1 MLTLWTRGAITWFM
15 ADNQTLLNAI
25 VESPD
30 DDAVRL
36 VYSDWLEEHGEA
48 DRAEFV
54 RAQIELARGIADDAR
69 RERLRQRERELLAAH
84 ELEWVGPLRA
94 AVRRA
99 TFVRGFVERV
109 TVHPD
114 RLKRA
119 APLLESV
126 PVRHL
131 IVASRNEARDVGAV
145 ATLPQLGRITTLDL
159 RDGCTLSVKSVR
171 QIANSPHLAG
181 VTDLI
186 LRQRTIEEG
195 VAEVLGGT
203 PALARLRTLD
213 LYDASSGIQNLP
225 FLAGS
230 PHLARLTTLILG
242 GTGFGDVGAATLAH
256 AECQLVSLRWLH
268 LVSCNVDDDGARV
281 LARAPH
287 LAGLERL
294 DLAGN
299 LIGRSAKLA
308 LRGRFGQRVHF

>member
-1 MLTLWTRGAITWFM
+1 MMLLMT
-15 ADNQTLLNAI
+15 DNQTLLNAV

-36 VYSDWLEEHGEA
+36 VYSDWLEEHGDA

-54 RAQIELARGIADDAR
+54 RAQIELARGKASDAR
-69 RERLRQRERELLAAH
+69 RERLRKRERELLAAH
-84 ELEWVGPLRA
+84 ELEWVGPLRSV
-94 AVRRA
+94 VRRA
-99 TFVRGFVERV
+99 AFVRGFVERV
-109 TVHPD
+109 TVHVT

-131 IVASRNEARDVGAV
+131 IVTSQDVTRDVGVV
-145 ATLPQLGRITTLDL
+145 ATLPQLSRITTLDL
-159 RDGCTLSVKSVR
+159 RDGCTFTAKTIR

-181 VTDLI
+181 VTNLI
-186 LRQRTIEEG
+186 LRQRTIESG

-213 LYDASSGIQNLP
+213 LYDVSSDVDYVAP
-225 FLAGS
+225 LARS
-230 PHLARLTTLILG
+230 PHLAGLETLILG
-242 GTGFGDVGAATLAH
+242 GTSLNDEGILSLTG

-268 LVSCNVDDDGARV
+268 LAYSDVDDDGARA

-294 DLAGN
+294 DLADT
-299 LIGRSAKLA
+299 LIERSGKKA
-308 LRGRFGQRVHF
+308 LRDRFSDRVRF